1 MWQDYSGYYLLLVP
15 FRVKTQTRAEQNP
28 LFFIC
33 AATRN
38 WRRICTIRK
47 QRKRDSWD
55 VTICNKPKRI
65 LRSNVQS
72 KQNGDKTFTLIR
84 SKNQNF
90 LQFLLLLD
98 CLLLVSLT
106 LFHWSRSFLSPLFP
120 QPLWKWLIISM
131 RIHAFWSS
139 FQLLFSLFTHNPGFI
154 FFSYCFCLVQVCVF
168 RIQFCFFGVQI
179 ELIVVCCD
187 WDCVVSVVN
196 HRAVVCFFY

>member
-15 FRVKTQTRAEQNP
+15 FRVKTQTRAERNP

-72 KQNGDKTFTLIR
+72 KQKWDKTFTLIR

-120 QPLWKWLIISM
+120 NPSENG
-131 RIHAFWSS
+131 SS
-139 FQLLFSLFTHNPGFI
+139 SPCESTHSDLAPNFYFHFSPITQVS
-154 FFSYCFCLVQVCVF
+154 FFSPIVFVWFKFVSLEFSFVFLVC
-168 RIQFCFFGVQI
+168 R
-179 ELIVVCCD
+179 L
-187 WDCVVSVVN
+187 SLL
-196 HRAVVCFFY
+196 

>member
-72 KQNGDKTFTLIR
+72 NQKWDKIFTLIR

-154 FFSYCFCLVQVCVF
+154 FSPIVFVWFKFVPSEFSFVFLVC
-168 RIQFCFFGVQI
+168 R
-179 ELIVVCCD
+179 L
-187 WDCVVSVVN
+187 SLL
-196 HRAVVCFFY
+196 